1 MSISFKKITG
11 TNSQILILFSL
22 LDKRKYNISHE
33 NMPSLENHRNF
44 VINNPYRAWY
54 LVKKSNIN
62 IGSFYIKFDNS
73 IGINLKEYSLDIIT
87 EIINFIKENYT
98 PQAPS
103 PSLIPPYFYINSS
116 TENLELKAIFSEL
129 NIQSIQVSYKI

>member
-54 LVKKSNIN
+54 LVKKSKIN

-73 IGINLKEYSLDIIT
+73 IGINLKGYSFDIIT
-87 EIINFIKENYT
+87 EIIKFIK
-98 PQAPS
+98 
-103 PSLIPPYFYINSS
+103 
-116 TENLELKAIFSEL
+116 
-129 NIQSIQVSYKI
+129 